1 MFCRN
6 CGVEI
11 KEGNFCSNCG
21 TKIEFDSI
29 EEKEIHDVEEAVEV
43 EILEAKETLLEESTE
58 TTEDIHERRKQKAYS
73 VLAKVGLGLGIGTFA
88 SSFMIP
94 GMLFLGIGAFI
105 LCSFGRKSKTAF
117 GKARLGRR
125 LSLAGLIVNTAITIL
140 LI

>member
-21 TKIEFDSI
+21 TKIEVVI
-29 EEKEIHDVEEAVEV
+29 KEEIPVVEEPVEV
-43 EILEAKETLLEESTE
+43 EVLEVEETKTV
-58 TTEDIHERRKQKAYS
+58 EDNHEKRKQIAYS
-73 VLAKVGLGLGIGTFA
+73 ALAKVGLGLGIGTFA
-88 SSFMIP
+88 ASFMIP
-94 GMLFLGIGAFI
+94 CMLFLGIGAFI

-117 GKARLGRR
+117 EKARLGRR